1 MKHFI
6 RLRLKNLTAIGLSL
20 CMAATFAVPFFA
32 YPDQLMAD
40 TQDDLDAVN
49 KQLEELRNKQSELNA
64 SYGELNEK
72 LSASGEKLSSI
83 EDAVNA
89 KQSEIDATNIQV
101 ADMQAEIDQ
110 QYAAMKLRIQFM
122 YENNNAT
129 ILSTLLSAESLS
141 DLLSKSEY
149 IQQISNYDHQKMQA
163 LSDLLASLK
172 ETQAK
177 LEEEMTELVTLKDD
191 AAREA
196 DNFAVLLS
204 QCQTELD
211 TTSDSITDAE
221 ALALE
226 YEKQIEQEM
235 LERQRREME
244 ALEAARKA
252 QEEADKA
259 NNAGNTGN
267 NSSSGSAMVDQNAL
281 NNVLKNHTAEDVAML
296 AAIIEC
302 EAGNQSY
309 EGKCAVGSVVINRV
323 ADPRFANS
331 ISGVIYA
338 PYQFSP
344 VASGRFAIVLARG
357 ANAACTQAAVDV
369 LNGYINI
376 NALYFQYM
384 TVLSMWVEPLSEIM
398 YFTNSLNIPKGE
410 LLTMKKAT
418 KASDNRYYQAR
429 FSAAQKNTEFESREA
444 ASDVVGIDR
453 TRLARIELGNVTPY
467 ADEVVSMS
475 KCYNAPELCYNYCSS
490 ECPIGRLTM
499 KEVEINSFDRLSLKM
514 LGSLND
520 IENLRASI
528 INISADGQVDIG
540 EQEEFKQILESLDL
554 ISNNAKALELW
565 AKKNITN
572 I

>member
-6 RLRLKNLTAIGLSL
+6 RFRLQKLTAAGLVFI
-20 CMAATFAVPFFA
+20 MATTFAVPFFA

-72 LSASGEKLSSI
+72 LSASGEKIASI
-83 EDAVNA
+83 EDAINA
-89 KQSEIDATNIQV
+89 KQTEIDRSNEDIAN
-101 ADMQAEIDQ
+101 MQEEIDR

-149 IQQISNYDHQKMQA
+149 IQQISNYDHQKMQE
-163 LSDLLASLK
+163 LSDLLTALK

-177 LEEEMTELVTLKDD
+177 LEEEMAELVTLKED
-191 AAREA
+191 AACEA
-196 DNFAVLLS
+196 DNFAALLS
-204 QCQTELD
+204 QCQTDLD
-211 TTSDSITDAE
+211 TTSDSISDAE

-259 NNAGNTGN
+259 NNSNNSGNTGG
-267 NSSSGSAMVDQNAL
+267 NSSSGSAMVDQDAL

-357 ANAACTQAAVDV
+357 ANAACTQAAIDV

-376 NALYFQYM
+376 NALYFHVYDSSVDVGG
-384 TVLSMWVEPLSEIM
+384 TV
-398 YFTNSLNIPKGE
+398 
-410 LLTMKKAT
+410 
-418 KASDNRYYQAR
+418 
-429 FSAAQKNTEFESREA
+429 
-444 ASDVVGIDR
+444 
-453 TRLARIELGNVTPY
+453 
-467 ADEVVSMS
+467 
-475 KCYNAPELCYNYCSS
+475 
-490 ECPIGRLTM
+490 IGDH
-499 KEVEINSFDRLSLKM
+499 VFY
-514 LGSLND
+514 
-520 IENLRASI
+520 
-528 INISADGQVDIG
+528 
-540 EQEEFKQILESLDL
+540 
-554 ISNNAKALELW
+554 
-565 AKKNITN
+565 
-572 I
+572 

>member
-1 MKHFI
+1 MKYFI
-6 RLRLKNLTAIGLSL
+6 RFKLRNLTVAGLAL
-20 CMAATFAVPFFA
+20 IMAATFAVPFFA

-49 KQLEELRNKQSELNA
+49 KQLEELRNKQSELNE

-72 LSASGEKLSSI
+72 LSASGEKIASI
-83 EDAVNA
+83 EDAINA
-89 KQSEIDATNIQV
+89 KQTEIDRSNEDIAS
-101 ADMQAEIDQ
+101 MQEEIDQ

-129 ILSTLLSAESLS
+129 VLSTLLSAESLS

-149 IQQISNYDHQKMQA
+149 IQQISNYDHRKMQE
-163 LSDLLASLK
+163 LNDLLAALK

-177 LEEEMTELVTLKDD
+177 LEEEMSELVALKED

-196 DNFAVLLS
+196 DNFAALLS

-244 ALEAARKA
+244 ALEAAKKA

-259 NNAGNTGN
+259 NNAG

-376 NALYFQYM
+376 NALYFHVYNS
-384 TVLSMWVEPLSEIM
+384 TVD
-398 YFTNSLNIPKGE
+398 KGG
-410 LLTMKKAT
+410 T
-418 KASDNRYYQAR
+418 
-429 FSAAQKNTEFESREA
+429 
-444 ASDVVGIDR
+444 V
-453 TRLARIELGNVTPY
+453 
-467 ADEVVSMS
+467 
-475 KCYNAPELCYNYCSS
+475 
-490 ECPIGRLTM
+490 IGDH
-499 KEVEINSFDRLSLKM
+499 VFY
-514 LGSLND
+514 
-520 IENLRASI
+520 
-528 INISADGQVDIG
+528 
-540 EQEEFKQILESLDL
+540 
-554 ISNNAKALELW
+554 
-565 AKKNITN
+565 
-572 I
+572 

>member
-6 RLRLKNLTAIGLSL
+6 RFKLRNLTVAGLAL
-20 CMAATFAVPFFA
+20 IMAATFAVPFFA

-149 IQQISNYDHQKMQA
+149 IQQISNYDHQKMQE
-163 LSDLLASLK
+163 LSDLLVSLK

-259 NNAGNTGN
+259 NNSGNSSNTGG

-357 ANAACTQAAVDV
+357 ANAACTQAAIDV

-376 NALYFQYM
+376 NALYFHVYDSSVDVGG
-384 TVLSMWVEPLSEIM
+384 TV
-398 YFTNSLNIPKGE
+398 
-410 LLTMKKAT
+410 
-418 KASDNRYYQAR
+418 
-429 FSAAQKNTEFESREA
+429 
-444 ASDVVGIDR
+444 
-453 TRLARIELGNVTPY
+453 
-467 ADEVVSMS
+467 
-475 KCYNAPELCYNYCSS
+475 
-490 ECPIGRLTM
+490 IGDH
-499 KEVEINSFDRLSLKM
+499 VFY
-514 LGSLND
+514 
-520 IENLRASI
+520 
-528 INISADGQVDIG
+528 
-540 EQEEFKQILESLDL
+540 
-554 ISNNAKALELW
+554 
-565 AKKNITN
+565 
-572 I
+572 

>member
-6 RLRLKNLTAIGLSL
+6 RLKLRKLIAAGLTFI
-20 CMAATFAVPFFA
+20 MAATFAVPFFA

-49 KQLEELRNKQSELNA
+49 KQLEELRNKQSELNE

-72 LSASGEKLSSI
+72 LSASGEKIASI
-83 EDAVNA
+83 EDAINA
-89 KQSEIDATNIQV
+89 KQTEIDRSNEDIAS
-101 ADMQAEIDQ
+101 MQEEIDQ

-149 IQQISNYDHQKMQA
+149 IQQISNYDHQKMQE

-177 LEEEMTELVTLKDD
+177 LEQEMAELVTLKDD

-244 ALEAARKA
+244 ALEAAKKA

-259 NNAGNTGN
+259 NNAGNSGNTGG

-376 NALYFQYM
+376 NALYFHVYDSSVDVGG
-384 TVLSMWVEPLSEIM
+384 TV
-398 YFTNSLNIPKGE
+398 
-410 LLTMKKAT
+410 
-418 KASDNRYYQAR
+418 
-429 FSAAQKNTEFESREA
+429 
-444 ASDVVGIDR
+444 
-453 TRLARIELGNVTPY
+453 
-467 ADEVVSMS
+467 
-475 KCYNAPELCYNYCSS
+475 
-490 ECPIGRLTM
+490 IGDH
-499 KEVEINSFDRLSLKM
+499 VFY
-514 LGSLND
+514 
-520 IENLRASI
+520 
-528 INISADGQVDIG
+528 
-540 EQEEFKQILESLDL
+540 
-554 ISNNAKALELW
+554 
-565 AKKNITN
+565 
-572 I
+572 

>member
-1 MKHFI
+1 MKYFI
-6 RLRLKNLTAIGLSL
+6 RLKLRKLTAAGLTFI
-20 CMAATFAVPFFA
+20 MAATFAVPFFA

-72 LSASGEKLSSI
+72 LSASGEKIASI
-83 EDAVNA
+83 EDAINA
-89 KQSEIDATNIQV
+89 KQTEIERSNEDIAS
-101 ADMQAEIDQ
+101 MQEEIDQ

-149 IQQISNYDHQKMQA
+149 IQQISNYDHQKMQE

-244 ALEAARKA
+244 ALEAAKKA
-252 QEEADKA
+252 QEEADKV

-376 NALYFQYM
+376 NALYFHIYDSSVDVGG
-384 TVLSMWVEPLSEIM
+384 TV
-398 YFTNSLNIPKGE
+398 
-410 LLTMKKAT
+410 
-418 KASDNRYYQAR
+418 
-429 FSAAQKNTEFESREA
+429 
-444 ASDVVGIDR
+444 
-453 TRLARIELGNVTPY
+453 
-467 ADEVVSMS
+467 
-475 KCYNAPELCYNYCSS
+475 
-490 ECPIGRLTM
+490 IGDH
-499 KEVEINSFDRLSLKM
+499 VFY
-514 LGSLND
+514 
-520 IENLRASI
+520 
-528 INISADGQVDIG
+528 
-540 EQEEFKQILESLDL
+540 
-554 ISNNAKALELW
+554 
-565 AKKNITN
+565 
-572 I
+572 

>member
-6 RLRLKNLTAIGLSL
+6 RLKLQKLIAAGLTFI
-20 CMAATFAVPFFA
+20 MAVTFAVPFFA

-49 KQLEELRNKQSELNA
+49 KQLEELRNKQSELNE

-72 LSASGEKLSSI
+72 LSASGEKIASI
-83 EDAVNA
+83 EDAINA
-89 KQSEIDATNIQV
+89 KQTEIDHSNEDIAS
-101 ADMQAEIDQ
+101 MQEEINR

-149 IQQISNYDHQKMQA
+149 IQQISNYDHQKMQE

-177 LEEEMTELVTLKDD
+177 LEQEMAELVTLKDD

-259 NNAGNTGN
+259 NNAGNSGNTGG

-376 NALYFQYM
+376 NALYFHVYDSSVDVGG
-384 TVLSMWVEPLSEIM
+384 TV
-398 YFTNSLNIPKGE
+398 
-410 LLTMKKAT
+410 
-418 KASDNRYYQAR
+418 
-429 FSAAQKNTEFESREA
+429 
-444 ASDVVGIDR
+444 
-453 TRLARIELGNVTPY
+453 
-467 ADEVVSMS
+467 
-475 KCYNAPELCYNYCSS
+475 
-490 ECPIGRLTM
+490 IGDH
-499 KEVEINSFDRLSLKM
+499 VFY
-514 LGSLND
+514 
-520 IENLRASI
+520 
-528 INISADGQVDIG
+528 
-540 EQEEFKQILESLDL
+540 
-554 ISNNAKALELW
+554 
-565 AKKNITN
+565 
-572 I
+572 

>member
-110 QYAAMKLRIQFM
+110 QYASMKLRIQFM

-149 IQQISNYDHQKMQA
+149 IQQISNYDHQKMQE

-172 ETQAK
+172 
-177 LEEEMTELVTLKDD
+177 EEMTELVTLKDD

-259 NNAGNTGN
+259 NNAGNSGG

-357 ANAACTQAAVDV
+357 ANAACTQAAIDV

-376 NALYFQYM
+376 NALYFHVYDSSVDVGG
-384 TVLSMWVEPLSEIM
+384 TV
-398 YFTNSLNIPKGE
+398 
-410 LLTMKKAT
+410 
-418 KASDNRYYQAR
+418 
-429 FSAAQKNTEFESREA
+429 
-444 ASDVVGIDR
+444 
-453 TRLARIELGNVTPY
+453 
-467 ADEVVSMS
+467 
-475 KCYNAPELCYNYCSS
+475 
-490 ECPIGRLTM
+490 IGDH
-499 KEVEINSFDRLSLKM
+499 VFY
-514 LGSLND
+514 
-520 IENLRASI
+520 
-528 INISADGQVDIG
+528 
-540 EQEEFKQILESLDL
+540 
-554 ISNNAKALELW
+554 
-565 AKKNITN
+565 
-572 I
+572 

>member
-1 MKHFI
+1 MKYFI
-6 RLRLKNLTAIGLSL
+6 RFKLRNLTVAGLAL
-20 CMAATFAVPFFA
+20 IMAATSAVPFFA

-49 KQLEELRNKQSELNA
+49 KQLEELRNKQSELNE

-72 LSASGEKLSSI
+72 LSASGEKIASI
-83 EDAVNA
+83 EDAINA
-89 KQSEIDATNIQV
+89 KQTEIDRSNEDIAS
-101 ADMQAEIDQ
+101 MQEEIDQ

-149 IQQISNYDHQKMQA
+149 IQQISNYDHQKMQE

-177 LEEEMTELVTLKDD
+177 LEQEMAELVTLKED

-211 TTSDSITDAE
+211 TTSDSLTDAE

-244 ALEAARKA
+244 ALEAAKKA

-259 NNAGNTGN
+259 NNAGNSGNTGG

-357 ANAACTQAAVDV
+357 ANAACTQAAIDV

-376 NALYFQYM
+376 NALYFHVYDSSVDVGG
-384 TVLSMWVEPLSEIM
+384 TV
-398 YFTNSLNIPKGE
+398 
-410 LLTMKKAT
+410 
-418 KASDNRYYQAR
+418 
-429 FSAAQKNTEFESREA
+429 
-444 ASDVVGIDR
+444 
-453 TRLARIELGNVTPY
+453 
-467 ADEVVSMS
+467 
-475 KCYNAPELCYNYCSS
+475 
-490 ECPIGRLTM
+490 IGDH
-499 KEVEINSFDRLSLKM
+499 VFY
-514 LGSLND
+514 
-520 IENLRASI
+520 
-528 INISADGQVDIG
+528 
-540 EQEEFKQILESLDL
+540 
-554 ISNNAKALELW
+554 
-565 AKKNITN
+565 
-572 I
+572 

>member
-6 RLRLKNLTAIGLSL
+6 RLRKLTAAGLAFM
-20 CMAATFAVPFFA
+20 MAATFAVPFFA

-72 LSASGEKLSSI
+72 LSASGEKIASI
-83 EDAVNA
+83 EDAINA
-89 KQSEIDATNIQV
+89 KQTEIDRSNEDIAN
-101 ADMQAEIDQ
+101 MQKEIDR

-149 IQQISNYDHQKMQA
+149 IQQISNYDHQKMQE
-163 LSDLLASLK
+163 LSDLLTALK

-177 LEEEMTELVTLKDD
+177 LEDEMTELVVLKED

-196 DNFAVLLS
+196 DNFAALLS

-211 TTSDSITDAE
+211 TTSDSITDTE

-235 LERQRREME
+235 LERQHREME

-252 QEEADKA
+252 QEEADKS
-259 NNAGNTGN
+259 NNSNNSGNTGG
-267 NSSSGSAMVDQNAL
+267 NSSSGSAMIDQDAL

-357 ANAACTQAAVDV
+357 ANADCTQAAIDV

-376 NALYFQYM
+376 NALYFHVYDSSVDVGG
-384 TVLSMWVEPLSEIM
+384 TV
-398 YFTNSLNIPKGE
+398 
-410 LLTMKKAT
+410 
-418 KASDNRYYQAR
+418 
-429 FSAAQKNTEFESREA
+429 
-444 ASDVVGIDR
+444 
-453 TRLARIELGNVTPY
+453 
-467 ADEVVSMS
+467 
-475 KCYNAPELCYNYCSS
+475 
-490 ECPIGRLTM
+490 IGDH
-499 KEVEINSFDRLSLKM
+499 VFY
-514 LGSLND
+514 
-520 IENLRASI
+520 
-528 INISADGQVDIG
+528 
-540 EQEEFKQILESLDL
+540 
-554 ISNNAKALELW
+554 
-565 AKKNITN
+565 
-572 I
+572 

>member
-1 MKHFI
+1 MKYFI
-6 RLRLKNLTAIGLSL
+6 RFKLRNLTVAGLAL
-20 CMAATFAVPFFA
+20 IMAATSAVPFFA

-83 EDAVNA
+83 EDAVNS
-89 KQSEIDATNIQV
+89 KQTEIDRSNEDIAN
-101 ADMQAEIDQ
+101 MQTEIDQ

-149 IQQISNYDHQKMQA
+149 IQQISNYDHQKMQE
-163 LSDLLASLK
+163 LNDLLASLK

-177 LEEEMTELVTLKDD
+177 LEQEMAELVTLKED

-259 NNAGNTGN
+259 NNAGNSGN
-267 NSSSGSAMVDQNAL
+267 AGGNSSSGSAMVDQNAL
-281 NNVLKNHTAEDVAML
+281 NNVLKNHSAEDVAML

-376 NALYFQYM
+376 NALYFHVYDSSVDVGG
-384 TVLSMWVEPLSEIM
+384 TV
-398 YFTNSLNIPKGE
+398 
-410 LLTMKKAT
+410 
-418 KASDNRYYQAR
+418 
-429 FSAAQKNTEFESREA
+429 
-444 ASDVVGIDR
+444 
-453 TRLARIELGNVTPY
+453 
-467 ADEVVSMS
+467 
-475 KCYNAPELCYNYCSS
+475 
-490 ECPIGRLTM
+490 IGDH
-499 KEVEINSFDRLSLKM
+499 VFY
-514 LGSLND
+514 
-520 IENLRASI
+520 
-528 INISADGQVDIG
+528 
-540 EQEEFKQILESLDL
+540 
-554 ISNNAKALELW
+554 
-565 AKKNITN
+565 
-572 I
+572 

>member
-6 RLRLKNLTAIGLSL
+6 RLKLRKLTAAGLTFI
-20 CMAATFAVPFFA
+20 MAATSAVPFFA

-89 KQSEIDATNIQV
+89 KQSEIDDTNILV

-149 IQQISNYDHQKMQA
+149 IQQISNYDHQKMQE

-177 LEEEMTELVTLKDD
+177 LEQEMAELVTLKDD
-191 AAREA
+191 ASREA
-196 DNFAVLLS
+196 DNFAALLS

-252 QEEADKA
+252 QEEADKT
-259 NNAGNTGN
+259 NNAGNSGN
-267 NSSSGSAMVDQNAL
+267 AGGNSSSGSAMVDQNAL
-281 NNVLKNHTAEDVAML
+281 NNVLKNHSAEDVAML

-376 NALYFQYM
+376 NALYFHVYDSSVDVGG
-384 TVLSMWVEPLSEIM
+384 TV
-398 YFTNSLNIPKGE
+398 
-410 LLTMKKAT
+410 
-418 KASDNRYYQAR
+418 
-429 FSAAQKNTEFESREA
+429 
-444 ASDVVGIDR
+444 
-453 TRLARIELGNVTPY
+453 
-467 ADEVVSMS
+467 
-475 KCYNAPELCYNYCSS
+475 
-490 ECPIGRLTM
+490 IGDH
-499 KEVEINSFDRLSLKM
+499 VFY
-514 LGSLND
+514 
-520 IENLRASI
+520 
-528 INISADGQVDIG
+528 
-540 EQEEFKQILESLDL
+540 
-554 ISNNAKALELW
+554 
-565 AKKNITN
+565 
-572 I
+572 

>member
-1 MKHFI
+1 MKYFI
-6 RLRLKNLTAIGLSL
+6 RFKLRNLTVAGLAL
-20 CMAATFAVPFFA
+20 IMAATSAVPFFA
-32 YPDQLMAD
+32 YPNQLMAD

-49 KQLEELRNKQSELNA
+49 KQLEELRNKQSELNE

-72 LSASGEKLSSI
+72 LSASGEKIASI
-83 EDAVNA
+83 EDAINA
-89 KQSEIDATNIQV
+89 KQTEIDRSNEDIAS
-101 ADMQAEIDQ
+101 MQEEIDQ

-129 ILSTLLSAESLS
+129 VLSTLLSAESLS

-149 IQQISNYDHQKMQA
+149 IQQISNYDHQKMQE

-177 LEEEMTELVTLKDD
+177 LEQEMAELVTLKDD

-196 DNFAVLLS
+196 DNFAALLS

-211 TTSDSITDAE
+211 TTSDSISDAE

-259 NNAGNTGN
+259 NNAG

-309 EGKCAVGSVVINRV
+309 EGKCAVGSVVVNRV

-376 NALYFQYM
+376 NALYFHVYDSSVDVGG
-384 TVLSMWVEPLSEIM
+384 TV
-398 YFTNSLNIPKGE
+398 
-410 LLTMKKAT
+410 
-418 KASDNRYYQAR
+418 
-429 FSAAQKNTEFESREA
+429 
-444 ASDVVGIDR
+444 
-453 TRLARIELGNVTPY
+453 
-467 ADEVVSMS
+467 
-475 KCYNAPELCYNYCSS
+475 
-490 ECPIGRLTM
+490 IGDH
-499 KEVEINSFDRLSLKM
+499 VFY
-514 LGSLND
+514 
-520 IENLRASI
+520 
-528 INISADGQVDIG
+528 
-540 EQEEFKQILESLDL
+540 
-554 ISNNAKALELW
+554 
-565 AKKNITN
+565 
-572 I
+572 

>member
-1 MKHFI
+1 MKYFI
-6 RLRLKNLTAIGLSL
+6 RFKLRNLTVAGLAL
-20 CMAATFAVPFFA
+20 IMAATSAVPFFA

-83 EDAVNA
+83 EDAVNS
-89 KQSEIDATNIQV
+89 KQTEIDRSNEDIAN
-101 ADMQAEIDQ
+101 MQAEIDQ

-149 IQQISNYDHQKMQA
+149 IQQISNYDHQKMQE

-177 LEEEMTELVTLKDD
+177 LEQEMAELVTLKDD

-211 TTSDSITDAE
+211 TTSDSISDAE

-244 ALEAARKA
+244 ALEAAKKA

-259 NNAGNTGN
+259 NNSGNSSNTGG

-376 NALYFQYM
+376 NALYFHVYDSSVDVGG
-384 TVLSMWVEPLSEIM
+384 TV
-398 YFTNSLNIPKGE
+398 
-410 LLTMKKAT
+410 
-418 KASDNRYYQAR
+418 
-429 FSAAQKNTEFESREA
+429 
-444 ASDVVGIDR
+444 
-453 TRLARIELGNVTPY
+453 
-467 ADEVVSMS
+467 
-475 KCYNAPELCYNYCSS
+475 
-490 ECPIGRLTM
+490 IGDH
-499 KEVEINSFDRLSLKM
+499 VFY
-514 LGSLND
+514 
-520 IENLRASI
+520 
-528 INISADGQVDIG
+528 
-540 EQEEFKQILESLDL
+540 
-554 ISNNAKALELW
+554 
-565 AKKNITN
+565 
-572 I
+572 

>member
-6 RLRLKNLTAIGLSL
+6 RLRKLTAAGLAFM
-20 CMAATFAVPFFA
+20 MAATFAVPFFA

-72 LSASGEKLSSI
+72 LSASGEKIASI
-83 EDAVNA
+83 EDAINA
-89 KQSEIDATNIQV
+89 KQTEIDRSNEDIAN
-101 ADMQAEIDQ
+101 MQEEIDR

-149 IQQISNYDHQKMQA
+149 IQQISNYDHQKMQE
-163 LSDLLASLK
+163 LSDLLTALK

-177 LEEEMTELVTLKDD
+177 LEDEMTELVALKED

-196 DNFAVLLS
+196 DNFAALLS

-211 TTSDSITDAE
+211 TTSDSITDTE

-252 QEEADKA
+252 QEEADKS
-259 NNAGNTGN
+259 NNSNNSGNTGG
-267 NSSSGSAMVDQNAL
+267 NSSSGSAMIDQDAL

-357 ANAACTQAAVDV
+357 ANADCTQAAIDV

-376 NALYFQYM
+376 NALYFHVYDSSVDVGG
-384 TVLSMWVEPLSEIM
+384 TV
-398 YFTNSLNIPKGE
+398 
-410 LLTMKKAT
+410 
-418 KASDNRYYQAR
+418 
-429 FSAAQKNTEFESREA
+429 
-444 ASDVVGIDR
+444 
-453 TRLARIELGNVTPY
+453 
-467 ADEVVSMS
+467 
-475 KCYNAPELCYNYCSS
+475 
-490 ECPIGRLTM
+490 IGDH
-499 KEVEINSFDRLSLKM
+499 VFY
-514 LGSLND
+514 
-520 IENLRASI
+520 
-528 INISADGQVDIG
+528 
-540 EQEEFKQILESLDL
+540 
-554 ISNNAKALELW
+554 
-565 AKKNITN
+565 
-572 I
+572 

>member
-1 MKHFI
+1 MKYFI
-6 RLRLKNLTAIGLSL
+6 RFKLRNLTVAGLAL
-20 CMAATFAVPFFA
+20 IMAATSAVPFFA

-149 IQQISNYDHQKMQA
+149 IQQISNYDHQKMQE

-177 LEEEMTELVTLKDD
+177 L
-191 AAREA
+191 
-196 DNFAVLLS
+196 
-204 QCQTELD
+204 
-211 TTSDSITDAE
+211 
-221 ALALE
+221 
-226 YEKQIEQEM
+226 EQEM

-259 NNAGNTGN
+259 NNSGNSSNTGG

-357 ANAACTQAAVDV
+357 ANAACTQAAIDV
-369 LNGYINI
+369 LNGHINI
-376 NALYFQYM
+376 NALYFHVYDSSVDVGG
-384 TVLSMWVEPLSEIM
+384 TV
-398 YFTNSLNIPKGE
+398 
-410 LLTMKKAT
+410 
-418 KASDNRYYQAR
+418 
-429 FSAAQKNTEFESREA
+429 
-444 ASDVVGIDR
+444 
-453 TRLARIELGNVTPY
+453 
-467 ADEVVSMS
+467 
-475 KCYNAPELCYNYCSS
+475 
-490 ECPIGRLTM
+490 IGDH
-499 KEVEINSFDRLSLKM
+499 VFY
-514 LGSLND
+514 
-520 IENLRASI
+520 
-528 INISADGQVDIG
+528 
-540 EQEEFKQILESLDL
+540 
-554 ISNNAKALELW
+554 
-565 AKKNITN
+565 
-572 I
+572 

>member
-6 RLRLKNLTAIGLSL
+6 RLKLRKLIAAGLTFI
-20 CMAATFAVPFFA
+20 MAATFAVPFFA

-49 KQLEELRNKQSELNA
+49 KQLEELRNKQSELNE

-72 LSASGEKLSSI
+72 LSASGEKIASI
-83 EDAVNA
+83 EDAINA
-89 KQSEIDATNIQV
+89 KQTEIDRSTEDIAS
-101 ADMQAEIDQ
+101 MQEEIDQ

-149 IQQISNYDHQKMQA
+149 IQQISNYDHQKMQE

-177 LEEEMTELVTLKDD
+177 LEQEMAELVTLKDD

-244 ALEAARKA
+244 ALEAAKKA

-259 NNAGNTGN
+259 NNAGNSGNTGG
-267 NSSSGSAMVDQNAL
+267 NSSSGSAMVDQNVL

-376 NALYFQYM
+376 NALYFHVYDSSVDVGG
-384 TVLSMWVEPLSEIM
+384 TV
-398 YFTNSLNIPKGE
+398 
-410 LLTMKKAT
+410 
-418 KASDNRYYQAR
+418 
-429 FSAAQKNTEFESREA
+429 
-444 ASDVVGIDR
+444 
-453 TRLARIELGNVTPY
+453 
-467 ADEVVSMS
+467 
-475 KCYNAPELCYNYCSS
+475 
-490 ECPIGRLTM
+490 IGDH
-499 KEVEINSFDRLSLKM
+499 VFY
-514 LGSLND
+514 
-520 IENLRASI
+520 
-528 INISADGQVDIG
+528 
-540 EQEEFKQILESLDL
+540 
-554 ISNNAKALELW
+554 
-565 AKKNITN
+565 
-572 I
+572 

>member
-1 MKHFI
+1 MKYFI
-6 RLRLKNLTAIGLSL
+6 RFKLRNLTVAGLAL
-20 CMAATFAVPFFA
+20 IMAATSAVPFFA

-110 QYAAMKLRIQFM
+110 QYATMKLRIQFM

-149 IQQISNYDHQKMQA
+149 IQQISNYDHQKMQE

-177 LEEEMTELVTLKDD
+177 LEQEMAELVTLKDD
-191 AAREA
+191 ASREA
-196 DNFAVLLS
+196 DNFAALLS

-226 YEKQIEQEM
+226 YEKHIEQEM

-259 NNAGNTGN
+259 NNSGNSSNTGG

-309 EGKCAVGSVVINRV
+309 EGKCAV
-323 ADPRFANS
+323 
-331 ISGVIYA
+331 
-338 PYQFSP
+338 
-344 VASGRFAIVLARG
+344 
-357 ANAACTQAAVDV
+357 
-369 LNGYINI
+369 
-376 NALYFQYM
+376 
-384 TVLSMWVEPLSEIM
+384 
-398 YFTNSLNIPKGE
+398 
-410 LLTMKKAT
+410 
-418 KASDNRYYQAR
+418 
-429 FSAAQKNTEFESREA
+429 
-444 ASDVVGIDR
+444 
-453 TRLARIELGNVTPY
+453 
-467 ADEVVSMS
+467 
-475 KCYNAPELCYNYCSS
+475 
-490 ECPIGRLTM
+490 
-499 KEVEINSFDRLSLKM
+499 
-514 LGSLND
+514 
-520 IENLRASI
+520 
-528 INISADGQVDIG
+528 
-540 EQEEFKQILESLDL
+540 
-554 ISNNAKALELW
+554 
-565 AKKNITN
+565 
-572 I
+572 

>member
-20 CMAATFAVPFFA
+20 CMAATFAAPFFA

-149 IQQISNYDHQKMQA
+149 IQQISNYDHQKMQE

-177 LEEEMTELVTLKDD
+177 LEQEMAELVTLKDD
-191 AAREA
+191 ASREA
-196 DNFAVLLS
+196 DNFAALLS

-259 NNAGNTGN
+259 NNSGNSSNTGG

-376 NALYFQYM
+376 NALYFHVYDSSVDVGG
-384 TVLSMWVEPLSEIM
+384 TV
-398 YFTNSLNIPKGE
+398 
-410 LLTMKKAT
+410 
-418 KASDNRYYQAR
+418 
-429 FSAAQKNTEFESREA
+429 
-444 ASDVVGIDR
+444 
-453 TRLARIELGNVTPY
+453 
-467 ADEVVSMS
+467 
-475 KCYNAPELCYNYCSS
+475 
-490 ECPIGRLTM
+490 IGDH
-499 KEVEINSFDRLSLKM
+499 VFY
-514 LGSLND
+514 
-520 IENLRASI
+520 
-528 INISADGQVDIG
+528 
-540 EQEEFKQILESLDL
+540 
-554 ISNNAKALELW
+554 
-565 AKKNITN
+565 
-572 I
+572 

>member
-6 RLRLKNLTAIGLSL
+6 RLKLRKLIAAGLTFI
-20 CMAATFAVPFFA
+20 MAATFAVPFFA

-49 KQLEELRNKQSELNA
+49 KQLEELRNKQSELNE

-72 LSASGEKLSSI
+72 LSASGEKIASI
-83 EDAVNA
+83 EDAINA
-89 KQSEIDATNIQV
+89 KQAEIDHSNEDIAS
-101 ADMQAEIDQ
+101 MQEEIDQ

-149 IQQISNYDHQKMQA
+149 IQQISNYDHQKMQE
-163 LSDLLASLK
+163 LSDLLTSLK

-177 LEEEMTELVTLKDD
+177 LEQEMAELVTLKDD

-244 ALEAARKA
+244 ALEAAKKA

-259 NNAGNTGN
+259 NNAGNSGNTGG
-267 NSSSGSAMVDQNAL
+267 NSSSGSAMVDQNVL

-331 ISGVIYA
+331 GVIYA

-376 NALYFQYM
+376 NALYFHVYDSS
-384 TVLSMWVEPLSEIM
+384 V
-398 YFTNSLNIPKGE
+398 
-410 LLTMKKAT
+410 
-418 KASDNRYYQAR
+418 
-429 FSAAQKNTEFESREA
+429 
-444 ASDVVGIDR
+444 DVGGTI
-453 TRLARIELGNVTPY
+453 
-467 ADEVVSMS
+467 
-475 KCYNAPELCYNYCSS
+475 
-490 ECPIGRLTM
+490 IGDH
-499 KEVEINSFDRLSLKM
+499 VFY
-514 LGSLND
+514 
-520 IENLRASI
+520 
-528 INISADGQVDIG
+528 
-540 EQEEFKQILESLDL
+540 
-554 ISNNAKALELW
+554 
-565 AKKNITN
+565 
-572 I
+572 

>member
-1 MKHFI
+1 MKYFI
-6 RLRLKNLTAIGLSL
+6 RFKLRNLTVSGLAL
-20 CMAATFAVPFFA
+20 IMAATSAVPFFA

-72 LSASGEKLSSI
+72 LSASGEKIASI
-83 EDAVNA
+83 EDAINA
-89 KQSEIDATNIQV
+89 KQTEIERSNEDIAS
-101 ADMQAEIDQ
+101 MQEEINR

-149 IQQISNYDHQKMQA
+149 IQQISNYDHQKMQE

-177 LEEEMTELVTLKDD
+177 LEQEMAELVTLKDD
-191 AAREA
+191 ASREA
-196 DNFAVLLS
+196 DNFAALLS
-204 QCQTELD
+204 QCQTELN

-221 ALALE
+221 TLALE

-235 LERQRREME
+235 LERQRRDME

-259 NNAGNTGN
+259 NNSGNSSNTGG

-376 NALYFQYM
+376 NALYFHVYDSSVDVGG
-384 TVLSMWVEPLSEIM
+384 TV
-398 YFTNSLNIPKGE
+398 
-410 LLTMKKAT
+410 
-418 KASDNRYYQAR
+418 
-429 FSAAQKNTEFESREA
+429 
-444 ASDVVGIDR
+444 
-453 TRLARIELGNVTPY
+453 
-467 ADEVVSMS
+467 
-475 KCYNAPELCYNYCSS
+475 
-490 ECPIGRLTM
+490 IGDH
-499 KEVEINSFDRLSLKM
+499 VFY
-514 LGSLND
+514 
-520 IENLRASI
+520 
-528 INISADGQVDIG
+528 
-540 EQEEFKQILESLDL
+540 
-554 ISNNAKALELW
+554 
-565 AKKNITN
+565 
-572 I
+572 

>member
-1 MKHFI
+1 MKYFI
-6 RLRLKNLTAIGLSL
+6 RFKLRNLTVTGLAL
-20 CMAATFAVPFFA
+20 IMAATFAVPFFA

-89 KQSEIDATNIQV
+89 KQSEIDDTNIQV

-149 IQQISNYDHQKMQA
+149 IQQISNYDHQKMQE
-163 LSDLLASLK
+163 LSNLLASLK

-259 NNAGNTGN
+259 NNSGNSSNTGG

-376 NALYFQYM
+376 NALYFHVYDSSVDVGG
-384 TVLSMWVEPLSEIM
+384 TV
-398 YFTNSLNIPKGE
+398 
-410 LLTMKKAT
+410 
-418 KASDNRYYQAR
+418 
-429 FSAAQKNTEFESREA
+429 
-444 ASDVVGIDR
+444 
-453 TRLARIELGNVTPY
+453 
-467 ADEVVSMS
+467 
-475 KCYNAPELCYNYCSS
+475 
-490 ECPIGRLTM
+490 IGDH
-499 KEVEINSFDRLSLKM
+499 VFY
-514 LGSLND
+514 
-520 IENLRASI
+520 
-528 INISADGQVDIG
+528 
-540 EQEEFKQILESLDL
+540 
-554 ISNNAKALELW
+554 
-565 AKKNITN
+565 
-572 I
+572 

>member
-6 RLRLKNLTAIGLSL
+6 RFKLRNLTVAGLAL
-20 CMAATFAVPFFA
+20 IMAATFAVPFFA

-40 TQDDLDAVN
+40 TQDNLDAVN

-149 IQQISNYDHQKMQA
+149 IQQISNYDHQKMQE

-177 LEEEMTELVTLKDD
+177 LEQEMTELVTLKED

-196 DNFAVLLS
+196 DNFAALLS

-235 LERQRREME
+235 LERQRREIE

-259 NNAGNTGN
+259 NNSGNSSNTGG

-376 NALYFQYM
+376 NALYFHVYDSSVDVGG
-384 TVLSMWVEPLSEIM
+384 TV
-398 YFTNSLNIPKGE
+398 
-410 LLTMKKAT
+410 
-418 KASDNRYYQAR
+418 
-429 FSAAQKNTEFESREA
+429 
-444 ASDVVGIDR
+444 
-453 TRLARIELGNVTPY
+453 
-467 ADEVVSMS
+467 
-475 KCYNAPELCYNYCSS
+475 
-490 ECPIGRLTM
+490 IGDH
-499 KEVEINSFDRLSLKM
+499 VFY
-514 LGSLND
+514 
-520 IENLRASI
+520 
-528 INISADGQVDIG
+528 
-540 EQEEFKQILESLDL
+540 
-554 ISNNAKALELW
+554 
-565 AKKNITN
+565 
-572 I
+572 

>member
-1 MKHFI
+1 MKYFI
-6 RLRLKNLTAIGLSL
+6 RFKLRNLTVAGLAL
-20 CMAATFAVPFFA
+20 IMAATSAVPFFA

-89 KQSEIDATNIQV
+89 KQSEID
-101 ADMQAEIDQ
+101 Q

-149 IQQISNYDHQKMQA
+149 IQQISNYDHQKMQE

-177 LEEEMTELVTLKDD
+177 LEQEMAELVTLKDD
-191 AAREA
+191 ASREA
-196 DNFAVLLS
+196 DNFAALLS

-244 ALEAARKA
+244 ALEAAKKA

-259 NNAGNTGN
+259 NNSGNSSNTGG

-357 ANAACTQAAVDV
+357 ANAACTQAAIDV
-369 LNGYINI
+369 LNGHINI
-376 NALYFQYM
+376 NALYFHVYDSSVDVGG
-384 TVLSMWVEPLSEIM
+384 TV
-398 YFTNSLNIPKGE
+398 
-410 LLTMKKAT
+410 
-418 KASDNRYYQAR
+418 
-429 FSAAQKNTEFESREA
+429 
-444 ASDVVGIDR
+444 
-453 TRLARIELGNVTPY
+453 
-467 ADEVVSMS
+467 
-475 KCYNAPELCYNYCSS
+475 
-490 ECPIGRLTM
+490 IGDH
-499 KEVEINSFDRLSLKM
+499 VFY
-514 LGSLND
+514 
-520 IENLRASI
+520 
-528 INISADGQVDIG
+528 
-540 EQEEFKQILESLDL
+540 
-554 ISNNAKALELW
+554 
-565 AKKNITN
+565 
-572 I
+572 

>member
-6 RLRLKNLTAIGLSL
+6 RLKLRKLTAAGLTFI
-20 CMAATFAVPFFA
+20 MAATFAVPFFA

-72 LSASGEKLSSI
+72 LSASGEKIASI
-83 EDAVNA
+83 EDAINA
-89 KQSEIDATNIQV
+89 KQTEIERSNEDIAS
-101 ADMQAEIDQ
+101 MQEEIDQ

-149 IQQISNYDHQKMQA
+149 IQQISNYDHQKMQE

-259 NNAGNTGN
+259 NNSGNSSNTGG

-281 NNVLKNHTAEDVAML
+281 NNILKNHSAEDVAML

-376 NALYFQYM
+376 NALYFHIYDSSVDVGG
-384 TVLSMWVEPLSEIM
+384 TV
-398 YFTNSLNIPKGE
+398 
-410 LLTMKKAT
+410 
-418 KASDNRYYQAR
+418 
-429 FSAAQKNTEFESREA
+429 
-444 ASDVVGIDR
+444 
-453 TRLARIELGNVTPY
+453 
-467 ADEVVSMS
+467 
-475 KCYNAPELCYNYCSS
+475 
-490 ECPIGRLTM
+490 IGDH
-499 KEVEINSFDRLSLKM
+499 VFY
-514 LGSLND
+514 
-520 IENLRASI
+520 
-528 INISADGQVDIG
+528 
-540 EQEEFKQILESLDL
+540 
-554 ISNNAKALELW
+554 
-565 AKKNITN
+565 
-572 I
+572 

>member
-1 MKHFI
+1 MKYFI
-6 RLRLKNLTAIGLSL
+6 RFKLRNLTVAGLAL
-20 CMAATFAVPFFA
+20 IMAATFAVPFFA
-32 YPDQLMAD
+32 YPDRLMAD

-89 KQSEIDATNIQV
+89 KQTEIDRSNEDIAS
-101 ADMQAEIDQ
+101 MQAEIDQ

-149 IQQISNYDHQKMQA
+149 IQQISNYDHQKMQE

-177 LEEEMTELVTLKDD
+177 LEQEMAELVTLKDD
-191 AAREA
+191 ASREA
-196 DNFAVLLS
+196 DNFAALLS

-244 ALEAARKA
+244 ALEAAKKA
-252 QEEADKA
+252 QEEADKV
-259 NNAGNTGN
+259 NNAGN
-267 NSSSGSAMVDQNAL
+267 NSSSGSAMVNQNAL

-376 NALYFQYM
+376 NALYFHVYDSSVDVGG
-384 TVLSMWVEPLSEIM
+384 TV
-398 YFTNSLNIPKGE
+398 
-410 LLTMKKAT
+410 
-418 KASDNRYYQAR
+418 
-429 FSAAQKNTEFESREA
+429 
-444 ASDVVGIDR
+444 
-453 TRLARIELGNVTPY
+453 
-467 ADEVVSMS
+467 
-475 KCYNAPELCYNYCSS
+475 
-490 ECPIGRLTM
+490 IGDH
-499 KEVEINSFDRLSLKM
+499 VFY
-514 LGSLND
+514 
-520 IENLRASI
+520 
-528 INISADGQVDIG
+528 
-540 EQEEFKQILESLDL
+540 
-554 ISNNAKALELW
+554 
-565 AKKNITN
+565 
-572 I
+572 

>member
-1 MKHFI
+1 MKYFI
-6 RLRLKNLTAIGLSL
+6 RFKLRNLTVAGLAL
-20 CMAATFAVPFFA
+20 IMAATSAVPFFA

-89 KQSEIDATNIQV
+89 KQTEIDRSNEDIAS
-101 ADMQAEIDQ
+101 MQAEIDQ

-129 ILSTLLSAESLS
+129 VLSTLLSAESLS

-149 IQQISNYDHQKMQA
+149 IQQISNYDHRKMQE
-163 LSDLLASLK
+163 LNDLLAALK

-177 LEEEMTELVTLKDD
+177 LEQEMAELVTLKDD

-244 ALEAARKA
+244 ALEAAKKA

-259 NNAGNTGN
+259 NNSGNSSNTGG

-281 NNVLKNHTAEDVAML
+281 NNVLKNHTADDVAML

-376 NALYFQYM
+376 NALYFHVYDSSVDVGG
-384 TVLSMWVEPLSEIM
+384 TV
-398 YFTNSLNIPKGE
+398 
-410 LLTMKKAT
+410 
-418 KASDNRYYQAR
+418 
-429 FSAAQKNTEFESREA
+429 
-444 ASDVVGIDR
+444 
-453 TRLARIELGNVTPY
+453 
-467 ADEVVSMS
+467 
-475 KCYNAPELCYNYCSS
+475 
-490 ECPIGRLTM
+490 IGDH
-499 KEVEINSFDRLSLKM
+499 VFY
-514 LGSLND
+514 
-520 IENLRASI
+520 
-528 INISADGQVDIG
+528 
-540 EQEEFKQILESLDL
+540 
-554 ISNNAKALELW
+554 
-565 AKKNITN
+565 
-572 I
+572 

>member
-110 QYAAMKLRIQFM
+110 QYASMKLRIQFM

-149 IQQISNYDHQKMQA
+149 IQQISNYDHQKMQE

-259 NNAGNTGN
+259 NNAGNTGG

-309 EGKCAVGSVVINRV
+309 EGKCVVINRG

-357 ANAACTQAAVDV
+357 ANAACTQAAIDV

-376 NALYFQYM
+376 NALYFHVYDSSVDVGG
-384 TVLSMWVEPLSEIM
+384 TV
-398 YFTNSLNIPKGE
+398 
-410 LLTMKKAT
+410 
-418 KASDNRYYQAR
+418 
-429 FSAAQKNTEFESREA
+429 
-444 ASDVVGIDR
+444 
-453 TRLARIELGNVTPY
+453 
-467 ADEVVSMS
+467 
-475 KCYNAPELCYNYCSS
+475 
-490 ECPIGRLTM
+490 IGDH
-499 KEVEINSFDRLSLKM
+499 VFY
-514 LGSLND
+514 
-520 IENLRASI
+520 
-528 INISADGQVDIG
+528 
-540 EQEEFKQILESLDL
+540 
-554 ISNNAKALELW
+554 
-565 AKKNITN
+565 
-572 I
+572 

>member
-6 RLRLKNLTAIGLSL
+6 RLKLRKLTAAGLTFI
-20 CMAATFAVPFFA
+20 MAATFAVPFFA

-89 KQSEIDATNIQV
+89 KQSEIDDTNIQV

-149 IQQISNYDHQKMQA
+149 IQQISNYDHQKMQE

-177 LEEEMTELVTLKDD
+177 LEQEMAELVTLKDD

-259 NNAGNTGN
+259 NNSGNSSNTGG

-376 NALYFQYM
+376 NALYFHVYDSSVDVGG
-384 TVLSMWVEPLSEIM
+384 TV
-398 YFTNSLNIPKGE
+398 
-410 LLTMKKAT
+410 
-418 KASDNRYYQAR
+418 
-429 FSAAQKNTEFESREA
+429 
-444 ASDVVGIDR
+444 
-453 TRLARIELGNVTPY
+453 
-467 ADEVVSMS
+467 
-475 KCYNAPELCYNYCSS
+475 
-490 ECPIGRLTM
+490 IGDH
-499 KEVEINSFDRLSLKM
+499 VFY
-514 LGSLND
+514 
-520 IENLRASI
+520 
-528 INISADGQVDIG
+528 
-540 EQEEFKQILESLDL
+540 
-554 ISNNAKALELW
+554 
-565 AKKNITN
+565 
-572 I
+572 

>member
-1 MKHFI
+1 MKYFI
-6 RLRLKNLTAIGLSL
+6 RFKLRNLTVAGLAL
-20 CMAATFAVPFFA
+20 IMAATSAVPFFA

-89 KQSEIDATNIQV
+89 KQTEIDRSNEDIAS
-101 ADMQAEIDQ
+101 MQAEIDQ

-149 IQQISNYDHQKMQA
+149 IQQISNYDHQKMQE

-177 LEEEMTELVTLKDD
+177 LEQEMAELVTLKDD
-191 AAREA
+191 ASREA
-196 DNFAVLLS
+196 DNFAALLS

-259 NNAGNTGN
+259 NNSGNSSNTGG

-376 NALYFQYM
+376 NALYFHVYDSSVDVGG
-384 TVLSMWVEPLSEIM
+384 TV
-398 YFTNSLNIPKGE
+398 
-410 LLTMKKAT
+410 
-418 KASDNRYYQAR
+418 
-429 FSAAQKNTEFESREA
+429 
-444 ASDVVGIDR
+444 
-453 TRLARIELGNVTPY
+453 
-467 ADEVVSMS
+467 
-475 KCYNAPELCYNYCSS
+475 
-490 ECPIGRLTM
+490 IGDH
-499 KEVEINSFDRLSLKM
+499 VFY
-514 LGSLND
+514 
-520 IENLRASI
+520 
-528 INISADGQVDIG
+528 
-540 EQEEFKQILESLDL
+540 
-554 ISNNAKALELW
+554 
-565 AKKNITN
+565 
-572 I
+572 

>member
-6 RLRLKNLTAIGLSL
+6 RLKLRKLTAAGLTFI
-20 CMAATFAVPFFA
+20 MAATSAVPFFA

-149 IQQISNYDHQKMQA
+149 IQQISNYDHQKMQE

-177 LEEEMTELVTLKDD
+177 LEQEMAELVTLKDD
-191 AAREA
+191 ASREA
-196 DNFAVLLS
+196 DNFAALLS

-259 NNAGNTGN
+259 NNSGNSSNTGG

-357 ANAACTQAAVDV
+357 ANAACTQAAIDV
-369 LNGYINI
+369 LNGHINI
-376 NALYFQYM
+376 NALYFHVYDSSVDVGG
-384 TVLSMWVEPLSEIM
+384 TV
-398 YFTNSLNIPKGE
+398 
-410 LLTMKKAT
+410 
-418 KASDNRYYQAR
+418 
-429 FSAAQKNTEFESREA
+429 
-444 ASDVVGIDR
+444 
-453 TRLARIELGNVTPY
+453 
-467 ADEVVSMS
+467 
-475 KCYNAPELCYNYCSS
+475 
-490 ECPIGRLTM
+490 IGDH
-499 KEVEINSFDRLSLKM
+499 VFY
-514 LGSLND
+514 
-520 IENLRASI
+520 
-528 INISADGQVDIG
+528 
-540 EQEEFKQILESLDL
+540 
-554 ISNNAKALELW
+554 
-565 AKKNITN
+565 
-572 I
+572 

>member
-6 RLRLKNLTAIGLSL
+6 RLKLRKLTAAGLTFI
-20 CMAATFAVPFFA
+20 MAATFAVPFFA

-149 IQQISNYDHQKMQA
+149 IQQISNYDHQKMQE

-177 LEEEMTELVTLKDD
+177 LEQEMAELVTLKDD
-191 AAREA
+191 ASREA
-196 DNFAVLLS
+196 DNFAALLS

-259 NNAGNTGN
+259 NNSGNSSNTGG

-357 ANAACTQAAVDV
+357 ANAACTQAAIDV

-376 NALYFQYM
+376 NALYFHVYDSSVDVGG
-384 TVLSMWVEPLSEIM
+384 TV
-398 YFTNSLNIPKGE
+398 
-410 LLTMKKAT
+410 
-418 KASDNRYYQAR
+418 
-429 FSAAQKNTEFESREA
+429 
-444 ASDVVGIDR
+444 
-453 TRLARIELGNVTPY
+453 
-467 ADEVVSMS
+467 
-475 KCYNAPELCYNYCSS
+475 
-490 ECPIGRLTM
+490 IGDH
-499 KEVEINSFDRLSLKM
+499 VFY
-514 LGSLND
+514 
-520 IENLRASI
+520 
-528 INISADGQVDIG
+528 
-540 EQEEFKQILESLDL
+540 
-554 ISNNAKALELW
+554 
-565 AKKNITN
+565 
-572 I
+572 

>member
-6 RLRLKNLTAIGLSL
+6 RLKLRKLTAAGLTFI
-20 CMAATFAVPFFA
+20 MAATFAVPFFA

-72 LSASGEKLSSI
+72 LSASGEKIASI
-83 EDAVNA
+83 EDAINA
-89 KQSEIDATNIQV
+89 KQTEIERSNEDIAS
-101 ADMQAEIDQ
+101 MQEEIDQ

-149 IQQISNYDHQKMQA
+149 IQQISNYDHQKMQE

-177 LEEEMTELVTLKDD
+177 LEQEMAELVTLKDD

-259 NNAGNTGN
+259 NNSGNSSNTGG

-376 NALYFQYM
+376 NALYFHVYDSSVDVGG
-384 TVLSMWVEPLSEIM
+384 TV
-398 YFTNSLNIPKGE
+398 
-410 LLTMKKAT
+410 
-418 KASDNRYYQAR
+418 
-429 FSAAQKNTEFESREA
+429 
-444 ASDVVGIDR
+444 
-453 TRLARIELGNVTPY
+453 
-467 ADEVVSMS
+467 
-475 KCYNAPELCYNYCSS
+475 
-490 ECPIGRLTM
+490 IGDH
-499 KEVEINSFDRLSLKM
+499 VFY
-514 LGSLND
+514 
-520 IENLRASI
+520 
-528 INISADGQVDIG
+528 
-540 EQEEFKQILESLDL
+540 
-554 ISNNAKALELW
+554 
-565 AKKNITN
+565 
-572 I
+572 

>member
-6 RLRLKNLTAIGLSL
+6 RLKLRKLTAAGLTFI
-20 CMAATFAVPFFA
+20 MAATFAVPFFA

-72 LSASGEKLSSI
+72 LSASGEKIASI
-83 EDAVNA
+83 EDAINA
-89 KQSEIDATNIQV
+89 KQTEIERSNEDIAS
-101 ADMQAEIDQ
+101 MQEEIDQ

-149 IQQISNYDHQKMQA
+149 IQQISNYDHQKMQE

-226 YEKQIEQEM
+226 YEKQIEQEL

-259 NNAGNTGN
+259 NNSGNSSNTGG

-376 NALYFQYM
+376 NALYFHIYDSSVDVGG
-384 TVLSMWVEPLSEIM
+384 TV
-398 YFTNSLNIPKGE
+398 
-410 LLTMKKAT
+410 
-418 KASDNRYYQAR
+418 
-429 FSAAQKNTEFESREA
+429 
-444 ASDVVGIDR
+444 
-453 TRLARIELGNVTPY
+453 
-467 ADEVVSMS
+467 
-475 KCYNAPELCYNYCSS
+475 
-490 ECPIGRLTM
+490 IGDH
-499 KEVEINSFDRLSLKM
+499 VFY
-514 LGSLND
+514 
-520 IENLRASI
+520 
-528 INISADGQVDIG
+528 
-540 EQEEFKQILESLDL
+540 
-554 ISNNAKALELW
+554 
-565 AKKNITN
+565 
-572 I
+572 